1 VQFLNVPKMCPM
13 DSDIWCNCVGAKQ
26 KCHCNAA
33 VAVRWECVKSSFF
46 GDFQGLGEAR
56 ETVLCFPHFPS
67 GIFHPLRDAPSNVKI
82 KCKIVAVGTTIADRP
97 RTDPYVRVYAYG
109 SSEG

>member
-1 VQFLNVPKMCPM
+1 MARHQQGHIYEASGSFYVRYRATQIVDGKAIREQCSQWLCEKDGKRYKNVK
-13 DSDIWCNCVGAKQ
+13 DK
-26 KCHCNAA
+26 
-33 VAVRWECVKSSFF
+33 
-46 GDFQGLGEAR
+46 
-56 ETVLCFPHFPS
+56 
-67 GIFHPLRDAPSNVKI
+67 NVKI